1 MSKYETL
8 SAEDRQLIRKL
19 SQFKYINA
27 LPAILIGAAFLLTF
41 IIIGCVAFPDISDE
55 MLSTALFFGIFPGIG
70 TLSFTWG
77 ILKRRKVIRMFEE
90 IIQRDEKIVVR
101 GLLRSVEVVNNRLLR
116 YNTSE
121 GSREVHIPLA
131 FAKGFMAFSYE
142 RRLESID
149 TFVPKQVAL
158 HIVTIQQGIDI
169 LLRADYENM
178 TYRETVEPIT
188 EEEKNKFIRKFWS
201 DMSIVGI
208 ILGVICML
216 FLIFSGG
223 HPGVLLILAG
233 IILLLVLLIAGFYVM
248 PTMLALKKAEAKKVI
263 ITEISE
269 HLVAWAQNGQSAT
282 RHSWYRLGSGQTI
295 HHFDGFRS
303 GDTIRIELIGK
314 NWQRL
319 LDIQKIK

>member
-1 MSKYETL
+1 MSKYQTL

-27 LPAILIGAAFLLTF
+27 LPAILIGAAFVLTF
-41 IIIGCVAFPDISDE
+41 IIIGCAVLPDILDE
-55 MLSTALFFGIFPGIG
+55 ALSTGLFLGIFPGLG
-70 TLSFTWG
+70 MLSFTWG
-77 ILKRRKVIRMFEE
+77 MLKRRKVIRMFEE
-90 IIQRDEKIVVR
+90 IIQRDEKVVVR
-101 GLLRSVEVVNNRLLR
+101 GVLSSVEVVNSRLLR

-121 GSREVHIPLA
+121 GSREVYIPLA
-131 FAKGFMAFSYE
+131 LAEGFMAYSYE

-149 TFVPKQVAL
+149 TFVQQQVAL
-158 HIVTIQQGIDI
+158 HIVTIQPGIDV

-188 EEEKNKFIRKFWS
+188 EEEKDKFIRRFWS

-208 ILGVICML
+208 ILGVVCVL

-223 HPGVLLILAG
+223 HPGVLLILGG

-248 PTMLALKKAEAKKVI
+248 PTMLALKKADAKKVI

-269 HLVAWAQNGQSAT
+269 HLVAWAQNGKSAT
-282 RHSWYRLGSGQTI
+282 RHSWYRLGSGHTR
-295 HHFDGFRS
+295 HDSDGFRS
-303 GDTIRIELIGK
+303 GDIIRIELIGK

-319 LDIQKIK
+319 LDIQKVK